1 MSDVAAPEPKQ
12 PPRLIR
18 AFKALGDRRMAAMV
32 LMALGASLP
41 YGAVLGVLTAWLTK
55 DGVQPETLGVL
66 ALVPMGYAFK
76 YLWAPAFQKGRR
88 ILPAFPIGGR
98 RQWLVSLQLAIG
110 ILLLVLAYSNP
121 AHNIGLVAL
130 ITLAITLLSPTHDLI
145 LDAWRI
151 EVARSDEDKDLMAA
165 LYQFG
170 YKFGGFISGFIALLM
185 AARVGWIPVYIMIA
199 ACMLLA
205 VIGSFLAPDPVISE
219 RHKNERISF
228 LPSIPANVA
237 LPSVLLIMA
246 GWALAFF
253 LIGSFVF
260 RALVLH
266 EGPLSFGKIANY
278 SLLASSAMSTDLMEA
293 CIVPLKRASG
303 KDFVTSQGPLIVGLT
318 VVLPAIASALLIWRY
333 KAVPQS
339 TKAVQAGSP
348 LVEKLTRTMFRAI
361 FDPLMELIARLKWGV
376 VLVLLLALTYR
387 FTDSVWGSFA
397 YAFYLGE
404 NFGALGYT
412 LDDVGIASKFFGVIA
427 TILGT
432 ALGAGLIAWI
442 GRMPVLFI
450 GGIIAAATNLL
461 YADLA
466 AGAGTLDA
474 FLAFSHL
481 DGPLIAFADW
491 AATLQ
496 PKEVILPPDQGQ
508 RMARL
513 MITIFAENI
522 AGGLAL
528 VAILAYLTSVVNP
541 RFAAVQ
547 YALLASLTMLIG
559 TLGKPWIGTM
569 METEGFYTVFIVT
582 FWLGG
587 IAVVLSIL
595 EWVRQHYTREGETS
609 LIFSDEPD

>member
-1 MSDVAAPEPKQ
+1 MSDIASAEPKQ
-12 PPRLIR
+12 QPRLIR
-18 AFKALGDRRMAAMV
+18 AFKALGDRRMAAMI
-32 LMALGASLP
+32 LLALGASLP
-41 YGAVLGVLTAWLTK
+41 YGAVVGVLTAWLTK
-55 DGVQPETLGVL
+55 EGVQPETLGVL

-88 ILPAFPIGGR
+88 IIPAFPIGGR
-98 RQWLVSLQLAIG
+98 RQWLVALQLAIG
-110 ILLLVLAYSNP
+110 LLLLVLAYSNP
-121 AHNIGLVAL
+121 AQNIGLVAL

-170 YKFGGFISGFIALLM
+170 YKFGGFISGFIALFM
-185 AARVGWIPVYIMIA
+185 AARMGWIPVYIMIA
-199 ACMLLA
+199 ASMLLA
-205 VIGSFLAPDPVISE
+205 VIGSFLAPDPSVSE
-219 RHKNERISF
+219 RDENIRISF
-228 LPSIPANVA
+228 LPDIPPSIAFPA
-237 LPSVLLIMA
+237 VLFVMA

-253 LIGSFVF
+253 LIGDFVY
-260 RALVLH
+260 RALVLN
-266 EGPLSFGKIANY
+266 EGPLDFSKIANY
-278 SLLASSAMSTDLMEA
+278 SLLASSAMNADLMET
-293 CIVPLKRASG
+293 CIVPLKHASG
-303 KDFVTSQGPLIVGLT
+303 AVFVTSQGPLIVGLT
-318 VVLPAIASALLIWRY
+318 VVLPAIASALLIWKY
-333 KAVPQS
+333 KATPEPTAASQP
-339 TKAVQAGSP
+339 GSP
-348 LVEKLTRTMFRAI
+348 LMESLTRTMFRAI
-361 FDPLMELIARLKWGV
+361 FDPLMELIARMKWGV
-376 VLVLLLALTYR
+376 ILVLLLALTYR
-387 FTDSVWGSFA
+387 FTDAVWGSFA

-404 NFGALGYT
+404 NYGALGYT
-412 LDDVGIASKFFGVIA
+412 LDDVAIASKFFGVLA

-432 ALGAGLIAWI
+432 ALGATLIASM
-442 GRMPVLFI
+442 GRMPVLFL
-450 GGIIAAATNLL
+450 GAVVAAATNLL

-481 DGPLIAFADW
+481 DGPLISFANW

-496 PKEVILPPDQGQ
+496 PEDIILPPDQGQ

-569 METEGFYTVFIVT
+569 METKGFYTVFIVT

-587 IAVVLSIL
+587 IAVVLCLL
-595 EWVRQHYTREGETS
+595 EWVRQHYTGEDKTS
-609 LIFSDEPD
+609 LIYSDEPD